1 MSESASLTESTESL
15 DIWLWSSN
23 ILSCLIR
30 GPDSNEHLV
39 TLCITEMR
47 SPAMGPMGLGDFS
60 SGKKEKVHPDLQNTK
75 RRLGYQVPDIYIYVY
90 FSSSITFCTYIHL
103 LILTILARWLEG
115 MFSQSQQDSTL
126 QSSTIAPICQHLW
139 NVVAWRCIPPS
150 PPGREMIQDVNGLNT
165 FWSVLRLI
173 ECHRYEKAPWDGV
186 CILTRYA
193 TLILHNI
200 S

>member
-15 DIWLWSSN
+15 DIWLWSPN

-75 RRLGYQVPDIYIYVY
+75 RRLGYQVPDIYIYIRVFFQFYY
-90 FSSSITFCTYIHL
+90 FLHLYTFINTDYPCAFTRGHVF
-103 LILTILARWLEG
+103 TKSA
-115 MFSQSQQDSTL
+115 
-126 QSSTIAPICQHLW
+126 
-139 NVVAWRCIPPS
+139 
-150 PPGREMIQDVNGLNT
+150 GLNLAE
-165 FWSVLRLI
+165 FYNCSHLPASVECCSLAVYTTLPTWKTNDSRCERVEHVLI
-173 ECHRYEKAPWDGV
+173 RSPAD
-186 CILTRYA
+186 
-193 TLILHNI
+193 
-200 S
+200 